1 MKKPNKGN
9 AANTLEIALQP
20 GKTEARVVAELAT
33 GGVATNA
40 VTMQRFAEGGLG
52 TVSLTEL
59 VATLSDSGKAVNAN
73 NLAHAEQVLNA
84 QAITLNLMF
93 AELARRAALNMGE
106 HLGATETYMRLAL
119 RAQNQSRA
127 TFETLAAI
135 KNPPLVFAK
144 QMNVANGPQQV
155 NNQTDGGLLSR
166 ASEPPAGAAAA
177 DDRTPRRS
185 ARGCARA

>member
-20 GKTEARVVAELAT
+20 GKTEARAMAELAT

-40 VTMQRFAEGGLG
+40 VTMQRFAENGLG
-52 TVSLTEL
+52 TMSLTEL
-59 VATLSDSGKAVNAN
+59 VASLNDSGKAVNAN

-119 RAQNQSRA
+119 RAQSQSRA

-135 KNPPLVFAK
+135 KNPPMVFAR
-144 QMNVANGPQQV
+144 QMNVSNGPQQV
-155 NNQTDGGLLSR
+155 NNQTDGGRSVR
-166 ASEPPAGAAAA
+166 TNEPLAGAVTA
-177 DDRTPRRS
+177 DGRTLCRS
-185 ARGCARA
+185 APARART